1 MMKRFGNILFLA
13 DRQDGLNTAL
23 DRAVALSQSNDAR
36 LTVMDVTPD
45 TGLADYFRR
54 TYALDLN
61 AQLRDQRL
69 RELETL
75 TQAFTDAGVPVYT
88 KVVTGTP
95 FIEVVRAVQRNGYDL
110 VMKAAQHDSGLTPV
124 LFGSTDMHLLRKC
137 PCPVW
142 IDRPGSSTSYRH
154 ILAAVDPFD
163 DESGN
168 LQRLILDL
176 ATSLAER
183 EHAALDV
190 VHAWE
195 LPGESMLTNGRGRM
209 PRDEFERLLEARET
223 HHRQALDTLLSGYG
237 LNTRSEN
244 VHLVKGR
251 PAQVISAHAGQRQ
264 ADLIVMG
271 TLGRVGIPGLI
282 IGNTAEDVLRET
294 PTAVLAVK
302 PGGFVSPVEP

>member
-1 MMKRFGNILFLA
+1 MKRFKNILFLA
-13 DRQDGLNTAL
+13 DREDGLNIAL
-23 DRAVALSQSNDAR
+23 DRAAAVSHSNAAR

-45 TGLADYFRR
+45 AGLADYFRQS
-54 TYALDLN
+54 YGIDLN

-69 RELETL
+69 QALDAL
-75 TQAFTDAGVPVYT
+75 TQPYTDAGNAIYT
-88 KVVTGTP
+88 QVATGTP
-95 FIEVVRAVQRNGYDL
+95 FLEVVRAVQRNGYDL
-110 VMKAAQHDSGLTPV
+110 VMKVAQQSAGIAPA

-142 IDRPGSSTSYRH
+142 IDRAADATTYQR

-163 DESGN
+163 DESGD

-183 EHAALDV
+183 EQAALEV
-190 VHAWE
+190 VHAWQ
-195 LPGESMLTNGRGRM
+195 LPGESILSNGRGRI
-209 PRDEFERLLEARET
+209 PRKELDLLLAQREK
-223 HHRQALDTLLSGYG
+223 HHRQALDALISAYDLDS
-237 LNTRSEN
+237 RADN
-244 VHLVKGR
+244 VHLLKGR
-251 PAQVISAHAGQRQ
+251 PAQVVSTCARERQ

-294 PTAVLAVK
+294 QTGVLAVK
-302 PGGFVSPVEP
+302 PGGFVSPVE